1 MAYRGKSL
9 KTLRESKQIELRRI
23 ANETR
28 INLAYLKDLED
39 ERYDRFPGKFYF
51 KSFTREYA
59 RSLGL
64 SPETVLSDLQSAYDE
79 WLGDGAS
86 DVNLRRTAE
95 AEDLG
100 LINRITGFLRGAQ
113 EV

>member
-9 KTLRESKQIELRRI
+9 RTLRESKQIALRRI

-28 INLAYLKDLED
+28 INLSYLKDLEE

-64 SPETVLSDLQSAYDE
+64 SPESVLSDLQIAYDE
-79 WLGDGAS
+79 WSGDGAS
-86 DVNLRRTAE
+86 EVNPRRSPA
-95 AEDLG
+95 AVDDG
-100 LINRITGFLRGAQ
+100 LLNRITGFLRGVQ